1 MNNELSKT
9 RRNFLLLGIFSV
21 AMGFLE
27 AIVVVYIRQIY
38 YPEGFN
44 FPLNLLSPDMFKIE
58 WLREISTIIMLVS
71 ISFIAGNN
79 YLQKFS
85 YFLFSFAIWDI
96 FYYVGLKLFLNWPP
110 SFLTWDILFLIP
122 LPWIGPVLAPIISSF
137 TMIFLA
143 VCLIYFQTQHT
154 IKIKIFEWSLIFIG
168 AFVIFITF
176 IWDYAGIII
185 KGNFLSSFWSLSN
198 NSHFRNIISQYK
210 PDYYNWYLFF
220 FGEILILIAIVLIFK
235 HAKLSRRNNG

>member
-1 MNNELSKT
+1 MNNELSKI

-38 YPEGFN
+38 YPGGFN
-44 FPLNLLSPDMFKIE
+44 FPLNLLSPDMLKIE
-58 WLREISTIIMLVS
+58 WLREIATIIMLVS
-71 ISFIAGNN
+71 ISLIAGNN

-137 TMIFLA
+137 TMILLT
-143 VCLIYFQTQHT
+143 VCLIYFQTQHK
-154 IKIKIFEWSLIFIG
+154 IKIKIFEWGLIFIG
-168 AFVIFITF
+168 AFVIFVTF
-176 IWDYAGIII
+176 IWDYAEIII
-185 KGNFLSSFWSLSN
+185 KKNFLSSFWSLSKN
-198 NSHFRNIISQYK
+198 THFRNIILQYK

-220 FGEILILIAIVLIFK
+220 LGEILILIAIILIFK
-235 HAKLSRRNNG
+235 HAKLSLRNND